1 MTKVQTINK
10 EFYFRVFD
18 DGDAMVMVIDA
29 NGNYSQHMSTDATE
43 GDGDGAFG
51 PYHWNESQAWTKTTR
66 EHAESMLRFTFT
78 DLDEDNT
85 VDIATVEYYS
95 ELSCRSL
102 SGQANEIAMREYREA
117 TDYNLNAATK
127 EQLDAIDAGR
137 KAPCLS

>member
-1 MTKVQTINK
+1 MATENK
-10 EFYFRVFD
+10 EFYFRVLD

-43 GDGDGAFG
+43 DDGDGAFG

-66 EHAESMLRFTFT
+66 EHAESMLQFTFT
-78 DLDEDNT
+78 DNT

-95 ELSCRSL
+95 ELSTRSL
-102 SGQANEIAMREYREA
+102 SGQTNEIAMREYREA
-117 TDYNLNAATK
+117 TDYNLTAATK

>member
-1 MTKVQTINK
+1 MANENK

-66 EHAESMLRFTFT
+66 EHAESMLQFTFT
-78 DLDEDNT
+78 DLEEDNT

-95 ELSCRSL
+95 ELSSRSL

>member
-1 MTKVQTINK
+1 MATENK

-29 NGNYSQHMSTDATE
+29 NGNYSQHISTDATE
-43 GDGDGAFG
+43 SDGDGAFG
-51 PYHWNESQAWTKTTR
+51 PYPWNSPAWTKTTR
-66 EHAESMLRFTFT
+66 EHAESMLQFTFT

-95 ELSCRSL
+95 ELSSRSL
-102 SGQANEIAMREYREA
+102 SGQANEIAMREYREV